1 MTTGDDSR
9 DRAAH
14 CTPELL
20 RVRRALA
27 AAMGRS
33 AVVVKPIED
42 ASKRKATF
50 QKRRAGIMKK
60 AMELSVLCHCDIA
73 LVVFDEYGDLHQYAS
88 SDIKKTLRRAF
99 AHKGRRDLTSNEA
112 LLRSHGVMQQR
123 ATVEQPESLSNRI
136 DLTPASACGLS
147 LSAQSFG
154 PILAK
159 NGSAKRPR
167 DDISA
172 HPRTPDERG
181 SDSSEDESEF
191 SARAALLEDENNYAK
206 TLPPRVQ
213 RHVEALMRD
222 ISLVHAA
229 GELCIDPFVM
239 SQPLDRRPDAEAVHR
254 SPHHLDE
261 TSNC

>member
-1 MTTGDDSR
+1 
-9 DRAAH
+9 
-14 CTPELL
+14 
-20 RVRRALA
+20 
-27 AAMGRS
+27 MGRS

-42 ASKRKATF
+42 ASKRRATF

-88 SDIKKTLRRAF
+88 SDMKTTLKRAF

-123 ATVEQPESLSNRI
+123 AAAEQQPESLSNRI

-167 DDISA
+167 DDNPA
-172 HPRTPDERG
+172 QPRTPDVRG
-181 SDSSEDESEF
+181 SDSSDDDSGP
-191 SARAALLEDENNYAK
+191 SSQPDRAAPLEVENNYAK

-229 GELCIDPFVM
+229 GELCVDPFVM
-239 SQPLDRRPDAEAVHR
+239 DQPLQCRRPEKEAVVGR
-254 SPHHLDE
+254 SPHQDE
-261 TSNC
+261 TQQATV